1 MGVTIECLSDAGS
14 LRNFRCGVTEMDD
27 FIQNGLR
34 WSVEHHFC
42 QMYVVKDD
50 DILVALF
57 ALSFDSLEIDAEDK
71 MDIVEG
77 RAGDMVLSEE
87 YKEVFFSKT
96 HYPALGL
103 TYLAVSENFQR
114 QGWGKW
120 IVEVIV
126 EKARSQTFAG
136 CQFLAVD
143 ALIGEGN
150 NTIPFY
156 TQCGF
161 IPSENPSPWKDTR
174 RMFRMLY
181 TE

>member
-1 MGVTIECLSDAGS
+1 M
-14 LRNFRCGVTEMDD
+14 M
-27 FIQNGLR
+27 
-34 WSVEHHFC
+34 
-42 QMYVVKDD
+42 
-50 DILVALF
+50 
-57 ALSFDSLEIDAEDK
+57 
-71 MDIVEG
+71 
-77 RAGDMVLSEE
+77 LSEE

-114 QGWGKW
+114 QGWGKWIVGQGWGKW

>member
-1 MGVTIECLSDAGS
+1 MGVTIECLRDAES
-14 LRNFRCGVTEMDD
+14 LRSFRCGVTRMDD
-27 FIQNGLR
+27 FIQSGLR
-34 WSVEHHFC
+34 LSIEHHFC
-42 QMYVVKDD
+42 QVYVVKDND
-50 DILVALF
+50 DLVALF
-57 ALSFDSLEIDAEDK
+57 ALSFDSLEIDFEDK
-71 MDIVEG
+71 VDIVEG
-77 RAGDMVLSEE
+77 RVGDMRLSEE

-103 TYLAVSENFQR
+103 TYLAVDENFQGR
-114 QGWGKW
+114 GWGKW
-120 IVEVIV
+120 IVEAIV

-161 IPSENPSPWKDTR
+161 IPSENPSPLKDTR
-174 RMFRMLY
+174 RMFRALY
-181 TE
+181 S

>member
-1 MGVTIECLSDAGS
+1 
-14 LRNFRCGVTEMDD
+14 MDD

-42 QMYVVKDD
+42 QVYVVKDD

-120 IVEVIV
+120 IVEVDGENGLLRLSSKRPGRRHLLDV
-126 EKARSQTFAG
+126 S
-136 CQFLAVD
+136 FL
-143 ALIGEGN
+143 
-150 NTIPFY
+150 
-156 TQCGF
+156 Q
-161 IPSENPSPWKDTR
+161 SMR
-174 RMFRMLY
+174 
-181 TE
+181 